1 MNQSI
6 MSGSMIGTPRNRIEK
21 EGLGA
26 GNDPL
31 NPKGKQYEAA
41 VAFVI

>member
-6 MSGSMIGTPRNRIEK
+6 MSGSMIGTPRNRDNK

-26 GNDPL
+26 GGDPA
-31 NPKGKQYEAA
+31 NPRGKLYEAA